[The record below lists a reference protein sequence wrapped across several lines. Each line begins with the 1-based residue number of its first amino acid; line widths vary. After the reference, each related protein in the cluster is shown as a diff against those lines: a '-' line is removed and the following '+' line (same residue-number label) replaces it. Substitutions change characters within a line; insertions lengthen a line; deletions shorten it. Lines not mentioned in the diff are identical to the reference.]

1 MKDPYMQVAKISD
14 RLNEAMNRK
23 GYKQVDLSKETGIST
38 GMISSYLS
46 GKFEPKNTAISKLAT
61 VLDVSPTW
69 LAGFDVPME
78 RESSSI
84 FKPSSW
90 EFSIPFISQKLSAGP
105 GADWISDDEL
115 EVKTINLAADLPK
128 GVDSSSLVCAEVSGD
143 SMEGAHLYS
152 GDIVIFS
159 KGFISGD
166 GIYVLSLCGDV
177 LVKRV
182 QYAPWENKIY
192 IISENPKYPIQAIE
206 ADNEN
211 ITILGKVLKWFHFE
225 H

>member
-1 MKDPYMQVAKISD
+1 MIWNMRANVAE
-14 RLNEAMNRK
+14 RLMTAMVKKNINQTK
-23 GYKQVDLSKETGIST
+23 LVELTGLNKSA
-38 GMISSYLS
+38 ISSYIN
-46 GKFEPKNTAISKLAT
+46 GKYEPKSDAIEVMAKALN
-61 VLDVSPTW
+61 VSPTW

-211 ITILGKVLKWFHFE
+211 ITVLGKVLKWFHFE